1 LAAIRRATLFYD
13 PSRRHLHRVRRRGV
27 RVRRLRIRR
36 EHRRAEGG
44 QLLQWSKCVAQ
55 QVQNQTS
62 AGSAAIAG
70 QCGNP
75 PGGVSGDL
83 SSNFI
88 RPDFLQCLENEAQN
102 PNATP
107 QSAAAACSS
116 TP

>member
-1 LAAIRRATLFYD
+1 MTRRAVTCIAFVVAAFAFAGCGSD
-13 PSRRHLHRVRRRGV
+13 GSTVVPKVN
-27 RVRRLRIRR
+27 
-36 EHRRAEGG
+36 G